1 MAGRLKLIEMMPYAN
16 RREDA
21 TGDYSTFLEEVLQ
34 PELDNLLVDVDR
46 FKFVND
52 AERVDVEAV
61 LDAML
66 ADLGNP
72 FETDGLTTLL
82 KRRLVRMLLGLYR
95 ILGTEQAIF
104 DAVSIFTKYEVVQ
117 IYSPATARAWV
128 LDRDVIGD
136 GVHPIDPEDP
146 SGYIVLGPSARFMI
160 FSFSI
165 ELDLPLNPDDEPVI
179 RKLVKVVKPAYMHF
193 LGIVQPIP
201 SRIVDHWEL
210 AHSDLG
216 VNTDLHE

>member
-1 MAGRLKLIEMMPYAN
+1 MAGRLKLIDMMPFAN
-16 RREDA
+16 LREDA
-21 TGDYSTFLEEVLQ
+21 TGDYRTFLDEVLQ
-34 PELDNLLVDVDR
+34 PELDNLLADVDR

-52 AERVDVEAV
+52 VDRVDVEAV

-72 FETDGLTTLL
+72 FETDGLDQIL
-82 KRRLVRMLLGLYR
+82 KRRLVRMLVGLYR

-117 IYSPATARAWV
+117 IFSPATARAWV
-128 LDRDVIGD
+128 LGRDTLGD
-136 GVHPIDPEDP
+136 GIHPIDPEDP
-146 SGYIVLGPSARFMI
+146 SSYIVLGPSARFMI

-165 ELDLPLNPDDEPVI
+165 ELDQPLLPADEPVI

-201 SRIVDHWEL
+201 PRVVEHWEL
-210 AHSDLG
+210 AHSDLD
-216 VNTDLHE
+216 VNTDLH

>member
-1 MAGRLKLIEMMPYAN
+1 MAGRLKLIDMLPYAN

-21 TGDYSTFLEEVLQ
+21 TGDYTAFLDDVLQ
-34 PELDNLLVDVDR
+34 PELDNLLADVDR
-46 FKFVND
+46 FKLVND
-52 AERVDVEAV
+52 ATRVDVEAV

-72 FETDGLTTLL
+72 FETSGLTPLL
-82 KRRLVRMLLGLYR
+82 KRRLVLMLLGLYR
-95 ILGTEQAIF
+95 ILGTEQAIY
-104 DAVSIFTKYEVVQ
+104 DAISIFTKYEVVQ
-117 IYSPATARAWV
+117 IFSPATARAWV
-128 LDRDVIGD
+128 LGRDTLGD
-136 GVHPIDPEDP
+136 GIHPIDPEHP
-146 SGYIVLGPSARFMI
+146 SSYIVLGPSARFMV

-165 ELDLPLNPDDEPVI
+165 ELDQPLVPADEPVI

-201 SRIVDHWEL
+201 PRIVNHWEL

-216 VNTDLHE
+216 ANTDLH